1 MESKPPEV
9 GRRKFMATA
18 IVTIGA
24 AISAAVGLPAIAYLI
39 GPAIQKKAEDW
50 VRLAAINKVEAG
62 SPTLF
67 KATVERQT
75 GWINAQEEVSAYIF
89 TEDGQTFI
97 AMSNICTHLGCRV
110 RWIAEQDRFFCPCH
124 NGVFSKD
131 GAVVSGP
138 PPAPLDRYETKIEND
153 VLFIRKALT

>member
-9 GRRKFMATA
+9 GRRKFMAAA

-67 KATVERQT
+67 KAVVERQT
-75 GWINAQEEVSAYIF
+75 GWINAQEEVSAYIL

-110 RWIAEQDRFFCPCH
+110 RWIAEQDQFFCPCH

-138 PPAPLDRYETKIEND
+138 PPAPLDRYETKIEDD